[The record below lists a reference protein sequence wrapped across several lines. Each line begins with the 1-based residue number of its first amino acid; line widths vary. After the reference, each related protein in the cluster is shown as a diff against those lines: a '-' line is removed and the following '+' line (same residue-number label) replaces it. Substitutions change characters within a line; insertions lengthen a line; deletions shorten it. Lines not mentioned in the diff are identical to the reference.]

1 MHKDEIGKFFD
12 ELRNNKKV
20 QDKILAE
27 NPETLEDFAKVS
39 GGVASTLGYKFS
51 DEEILAYYNDRIGF
65 FGSASDAAAASIGE
79 VEDSNP
85 DNGGPGCG
93 ALQVLLEKKLK

>member
-27 NPETLEDFAKVS
+27 NPETLEDLAKVS
-39 GGVASTLGYKFS
+39 GGVALTLGYKFS
-51 DEEILAYYNDRIGF
+51 DEEILAYCNDRIGF
-65 FGSASDAAAASIGE
+65 FGSASDAAASSIGE
-79 VEDSNP
+79 VEDP
-85 DNGGPGCG
+85 IPEKGGPGCG
-93 ALQVLLEKKLK
+93 ALQVLLDKKLK